1 MANNLLHKGIL
12 SNDDSI
18 FHANPEDMDT
28 IITEKQVASPQ
39 QAFAKI
45 IAEYRSVHFC
55 LLFIHVVLIVGISG
69 HFMTILKDLK
79 NETKICMVL
88 NPSSYSFF
96 LAHCL
101 ITLATSVLCLRKTA
115 DCQISIWFL
124 EQIRKAYYVS
134 MVFGLMMLSSMFLAN
149 HVCKIRTS
157 INYWSIFWA
166 LIAIVES
173 SLLLSYVSYF
183 SNELHDIG
191 FLTEA
196 EMLSLDKPEG
206 TVALGTIK
214 AKPPRLVPEATAND
228 TKSNIHDFSM
238 TSITTV

>member
-1 MANNLLHKGIL
+1 MANNLLQKGIL
-12 SNDDSI
+12 SNDESI

-28 IITEKQVASPQ
+28 IITEKQVLLPQ

-55 LLFIHVVLIVGISG
+55 LVFIHLALIVGISA
-69 HFMTILKDLK
+69 HFAAILKDLR
-79 NETKICMVL
+79 NETKLCMVL

-101 ITLATSVLCLRKTA
+101 ITLATSVLCIRKTGLY
-115 DCQISIWFL
+115 QISIWFL
-124 EQIRKAYYVS
+124 EQIRKAYYVG

-157 INYWSIFWA
+157 VNYWSIFWA

-206 TVALGTIK
+206 TVALGNIR
-214 AKPPRLVPEATAND
+214 AQPPRLMPEVIGND

>member
-1 MANNLLHKGIL
+1 MAI
-12 SNDDSI
+12 
-18 FHANPEDMDT
+18 M
-28 IITEKQVASPQ
+28 
-39 QAFAKI
+39 
-45 IAEYRSVHFC
+45 
-55 LLFIHVVLIVGISG
+55 
-69 HFMTILKDLK
+69 KDLK
-79 NETKICMVL
+79 SETKLCMIL

-101 ITLATSVLCLRKTA
+101 ITLATSVLCIRKTGA
-115 DCQISIWFL
+115 CQISIWFL

-183 SNELHDIG
+183 SNELHEIG

-206 TVALGTIK
+206 TVALGVIQ
-214 AKPPRLVPEATAND
+214 AQSSRLVPDVAGND